1 MNETMIADIR
11 AKAATD
17 AAFAASLRG
26 AASRDEAIRVL
37 NDNGFAITADMV
49 SARQLSGE
57 ELDSVAGGTGYC
69 Y

>member
-1 MNETMIADIR
+1 MNESMVADIR
-11 AKAATD
+11 AKVASD

-26 AASRDEAIRVL
+26 AASREDAIRIL
-37 NDNGFAITADMV
+37 NDNGFAVTMEQI
-49 SARQLSGE
+49 SARKLSSD